1 MVKTN
6 LPIIF
11 LRDVVLLPNNELR
24 IEINNEKDKYILGN
38 AEINHDGHILL
49 VNMIDPLE
57 EKPSLNELTKIAI
70 LGRIKSKIE
79 LPNGIVRLVI
89 IGIERVQILNY
100 IENER
105 KELEAFV
112 SPTESYEYDEF
123 EASALRRILFRD
135 LNNYIEISSLMS
147 NSVLG
152 RTNGIKNINIL
163 SDIIAYE
170 LQIPYNEK
178 IKYIDIINPML
189 RTRMVIEDI
198 NKEIETIKLEES
210 IESTLKKNLEDSQK
224 EFVLREKLKII
235 RSELGETDIKESDIE
250 KLRQDISRLNAPTEV
265 ISKLNKELNK
275 YEITTQASPEIT
287 IIRSYIDWLLKL
299 PWEISTKDNTN
310 LQTIRKKLDESH
322 YGLEEVKQRIIEYV
336 AVSKNTKGLNSPII
350 CLVGPPGTGK
360 TTLAKSIA
368 NALSKKFVKIS
379 VGGIHDEAE
388 IVGHRRTYLGANP
401 GKIIQ
406 GIKKA
411 GSNNPVFLIDE
422 IDKMTKDYR
431 GDPAS
436 SLLDI
441 LDKEQNHIF
450 VDNYIEE
457 EFDLSKVMFILTAN
471 SKESIPEALKDR
483 LEIIELSS
491 YTIYEKLSICKKYII
506 KNAYKIYNINNN
518 QITFTDDAIIK
529 IVIDYTKESGVRELT
544 RLIDKI
550 FRIITIKMFE
560 NKDKYLIN
568 KDNVQEYLGE
578 AKYLNLDNIKNN
590 KTGVVNALAWT
601 NYGGTVLKVTVT
613 SFPGKG
619 NMEITGMLGDV
630 MKESVKIAFSYI
642 KSNCKILGID
652 YNKFNDNDFHI
663 HFEEGATPKD
673 GPSAGVSITTALIS
687 LLTNQIIPN
696 NISMTGEIT
705 LRGNILPVG
714 GIKEK
719 LISASILGINKIY
732 LPISNKKDVSIL
744 NKEIIDSLNI
754 VYVKD
759 YYDIYY
765 DLFKKKAKK
774 DKNEVQ
780 LQLNDV

>member
-310 LQTIRKKLDESH
+310 LQNIRKKLDESH